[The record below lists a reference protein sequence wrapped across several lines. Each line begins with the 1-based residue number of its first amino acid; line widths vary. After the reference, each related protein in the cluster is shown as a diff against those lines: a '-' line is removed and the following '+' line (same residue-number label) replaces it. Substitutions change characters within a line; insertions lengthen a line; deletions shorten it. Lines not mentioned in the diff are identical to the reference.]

1 VISLGPTPSQTAG
14 PYFSMRLAAPGENT
28 LVSDGVTGQRIR
40 IAGVLLDGDGRHIE
54 DGLIEIWQANGGGR
68 YRHPDDRRESI
79 PLDSAFSGFGRVAT
93 SFEDGTFLFDT
104 IKPGQVPDPE
114 GELQAPHIGA
124 IIQGRGMLRPVYTRI
139 YFSDEEEANEHDL
152 VLGMV
157 PADRRHTLVARR
169 VEASADPVVYE
180 ITLRFQGPDETVFFD
195 F

>member
-1 VISLGPTPSQTAG
+1 
-14 PYFSMRLAAPGENT
+14 
-28 LVSDGVTGQRIR
+28 
-40 IAGVLLDGDGRHIE
+40 
-54 DGLIEIWQANGGGR
+54 
-68 YRHPDDRRESI
+68 
-79 PLDSAFSGFGRVAT
+79 
-93 SFEDGTFLFDT
+93 
-104 IKPGQVPDPE
+104 
-114 GELQAPHIGA
+114 
-124 IIQGRGMLRPVYTRI
+124 MLRPVYTRI